1 MRIAEG
7 LNFNPEIL
15 KQKQYN
21 IFIGLSLGNRY
32 FRDPNNIKDFL
43 SWSLENSVSNVVIF
57 IPDKIH
63 AINYQVKDK
72 YKPEMALRTA
82 LRKGRQMKEQVKE
95 ISQQFD
101 PLLSKRIKI
110 LTWEEIEITED
121 YQRRKKI
128 LYEEFAKNPLFRTRI
143 IETVQENTKNTK
155 SQLNT
160 SQYEQLASYPLDELP
175 LYIDGFEYNGKRYD
189 FTLYPGIGKID
200 YLAKD
205 IQDGIVFPELSNKLN
220 IQGKTT
226 IIESYKD

>member
-110 LTWEEIEITED
+110 LTWEEIEKTED

-155 SQLNT
+155 SQL
-160 SQYEQLASYPLDELP
+160 
-175 LYIDGFEYNGKRYD
+175 